1 MVFRKVPNYIVKARA
16 SYQLVRGV
24 PSDCQAKVG
33 KKKWKQG
40 GGKTINEARAKLP
53 AFLSWTDALIAEARG
68 EQLTNEEKVIR
79 QGDVEGWSPVV
90 LAEEANPQVGMY
102 LDDGSPNP
110 AFESMV
116 AMAEAVKAGK
126 ANALLSSEGLLQA
139 RRLDREP
146 APRTFQGWVK
156 ALDAF
161 MAFTTKS
168 KPFQCT
174 RADAVAYKDALLTRM
189 GRGSAKTQ
197 LAYLA
202 GLWTTLVEKQG
213 TGEHIFKGLPGTL
226 DETTKSKA
234 LRAAQ
239 SKRNQSFE
247 PVIPYEEWTGSIYVP
262 VFQLLYFTGARLAE
276 IAGLKAEDIHEDHI
290 SVEWSEERSLKTAN
304 SVRDIPLHPSL
315 IKVVEPLS
323 NGSGHI
329 WPRLMT
335 TTKTAGVEVIR
346 WGHNLAKPCKKVT
359 GIRPKDFR
367 DRFATQLREHDY
379 NQVNIQRLMG
389 HSALDTNSTYGG
401 KNWERY
407 VEMIRSIQ

>member
-33 KKKWKQG
+33 KKKWKEG
-40 GGKTINEARAKLP
+40 GCKTVNEARAKLP
-53 AFLSWTDALIAEARG
+53 AFLSRTDALIAEARG

-102 LDDGSPNP
+102 LGDGSPNP

-189 GRGSAKTQ
+189 GRSSAKTQ
-197 LAYLA
+197 LAYLLDCGRRWSRNRELVSTSSRA
-202 GLWTTLVEKQG
+202 YRAPWTKR
-213 TGEHIFKGLPGTL
+213 P
-226 DETTKSKA
+226 
-234 LRAAQ
+234 RAKHFAQ
-239 SKRNQSFE
+239 HSRSAINRSSPSFHTRSG
-247 PVIPYEEWTGSIYVP
+247 PVRSTCLCSSCC
-262 VFQLLYFTGARLAE
+262 
-276 IAGLKAEDIHEDHI
+276 I
-290 SVEWSEERSLKTAN
+290 S
-304 SVRDIPLHPSL
+304 
-315 IKVVEPLS
+315 
-323 NGSGHI
+323 
-329 WPRLMT
+329 
-335 TTKTAGVEVIR
+335 
-346 WGHNLAKPCKKVT
+346 
-359 GIRPKDFR
+359 
-367 DRFATQLREHDY
+367 REHAW
-379 NQVNIQRLMG
+379 QR
-389 HSALDTNSTYGG
+389 SQA
-401 KNWERY
+401 
-407 VEMIRSIQ
+407 